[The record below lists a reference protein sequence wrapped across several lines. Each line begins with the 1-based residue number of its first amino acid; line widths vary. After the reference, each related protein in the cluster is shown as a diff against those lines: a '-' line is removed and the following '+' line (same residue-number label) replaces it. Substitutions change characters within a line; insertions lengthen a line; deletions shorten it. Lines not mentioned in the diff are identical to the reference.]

1 MNTLVIIDGMLHEKA
16 EVKYTKSG
24 KALATF
30 SVAVA
35 AGAGKPANIFKV
47 TAWES
52 VAEQV
57 AGLSPETKFTVYGR
71 LTSRT
76 YEWQGQTKTA
86 TDIVAD
92 YLNIRFLD
100 TKRQGQTHSARPQ
113 EVDDSDIPF

>member
-1 MNTLVIIDGMLHEKA
+1 MNTLVVIDGMLHEKA

-35 AGAGKPANIFKV
+35 AGAGKPASIFKV
-47 TAWES
+47 TAWEAI
-52 VAEQV
+52 AEQV

-92 YLNIRFLD
+92 YLNIRFVD
-100 TKRQGQTHSARPQ
+100 TKRQAPAQQVAD
-113 EVDDSDIPF
+113 EDIPF